1 MRGSGMTACIR
12 IETTNACN
20 LRCRMCP
27 QSDKKPGVTRGLMKL
42 DLYQSLVDQIAA
54 FPENREALFYLHI
67 CGEPLLHKQIVEF
80 IRYAADRGL
89 KPILTTNAT
98 LLTAELTKKLLASGL
113 SKIEFSFE
121 GVTPEIF
128 ETTRLGAQYDAV
140 HRNILNFLEQNR
152 AAGKSIRTELIV
164 VDLPHVDAQLLRDYC
179 EVMRPHFDTVNLSG
193 YFDWLGR
200 VETVKYERSHYR
212 VCTATDTDLN
222 VLWDGR
228 VVPCCMDVDGAMVLG
243 DFTKQ
248 CYLEILA
255 DLRRHALRKQLQRGE
270 LKGLLCSQCQVPW
283 GGRMI
288 RETSNDC
295 SKKPGEGRV
304 LAGAS

>member
-1 MRGSGMTACIR
+1 MTTCIR

-27 QSDKKPGVTRGLMKL
+27 QSDKKPGVARGLMKV
-42 DLYQSLVDQIAA
+42 DLYRNIVDQIAA
-54 FPENREALFYLHI
+54 FPENHNALFYLHI
-67 CGEPLLHKQIVEF
+67 CGEPLLHKQSVEF
-80 IRYAADRGL
+80 IRYAADLGF

-98 LLTAELTKKLLASGL
+98 LLTTELTAKLLASGL
-113 SKIEFSFE
+113 SRIEFSFE

-128 ETTRLGAQYDAV
+128 ETTRLGAKYDVV
-140 HRNILNFLEQNR
+140 HRNIMDFLEQNR
-152 AAGKSIRTELIV
+152 AAGKPVHTELVV
-164 VDLPHVDAQLLRDYC
+164 VDLPHVEARLLRDYC
-179 EVMRPHFDTVNLSG
+179 EKMRAHFDTVNLSG

-212 VCTATDTDLN
+212 GCAATDTDLN

-228 VVPCCMDVDGAMVLG
+228 VVPCCMDVDGAMVIG

-255 DLRRHALRKQLQRGE
+255 DLRRHALRERLQCGQ

-288 RETSNDC
+288 RETSHSC
-295 SKKPGEGRV
+295 SQKPEEGLI